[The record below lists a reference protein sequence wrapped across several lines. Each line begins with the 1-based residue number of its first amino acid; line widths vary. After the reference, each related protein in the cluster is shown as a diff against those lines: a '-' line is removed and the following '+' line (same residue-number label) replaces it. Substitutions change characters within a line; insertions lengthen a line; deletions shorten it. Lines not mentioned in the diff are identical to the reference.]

1 MYTQISTEPAGN
13 RVFGITELLEA
24 ILIEV
29 DMRTLLV
36 SAQQVTKWW
45 RCVILQ
51 SNRLQKKLFF
61 SGDNSSRNKLN
72 PLLKGA
78 FDFCFFNPKWV
89 EDEPGSDAFW
99 LATSCGA
106 ICQPVRWL
114 AGDDVSRFMT
124 DLEAFG
130 RPQASWRNMLVHQPP
145 IPALQQ
151 IFTHQSHRHF
161 CGQEIRVD
169 VLAKGLRMSRLVNA
183 IFARNSEKGG
193 CLDHPEE
200 RPAAVRIIWHR
211 TPSEIH
217 GVRQLK
223 GIVDSREMAAGV
235 VVQHLID
242 RALGRAQA
250 QASKRA
256 HKQVSVP
263 HMCINGIEHAQ
274 KEQAERSGQA
284 HEQRSEAGSLS
295 PLRVVRE
302 PVEPRTVAHVMHGE
316 HGTDEGDAR
325 DGAARHKDRLE
336 GEGGNIADEGHV
348 RVHLSWVARLA
359 KRQPPDQQDAQ
370 GYEPSTAGDQREYP
384 EVTCCAN
391 VAEETRPSEYH
402 DKSDSPELKKNGSRG
417 AMYDKT
423 SIGTSVLRDE
433 VATSCTILRHLA
445 GGFSGPT

>member
-89 EDEPGSDAFW
+89 KDEPGSDAFW

-114 AGDDVSRFMT
+114 AGDD
-124 DLEAFG
+124 
-130 RPQASWRNMLVHQPP
+130 
-145 IPALQQ
+145 
-151 IFTHQSHRHF
+151 
-161 CGQEIRVD
+161 
-169 VLAKGLRMSRLVNA
+169 GLRMSRLVNA
-183 IFARNSEKGG
+183 ILARNSEKGD

-235 VVQHLID
+235 VVQHLIE
-242 RALGRAQA
+242 RALVGAPSPAFVALRQLLTGRETY
-250 QASKRA
+250 
-256 HKQVSVP
+256 
-263 HMCINGIEHAQ
+263 I
-274 KEQAERSGQA
+274 
-284 HEQRSEAGSLS
+284 
-295 PLRVVRE
+295 RE
-302 PVEPRTVAHVMHGE
+302 FGYETRL
-316 HGTDEGDAR
+316 AR
-325 DGAARHKDRLE
+325 DSFHNKP
-336 GEGGNIADEGHV
+336 
-348 RVHLSWVARLA
+348 W
-359 KRQPPDQQDAQ
+359 
-370 GYEPSTAGDQREYP
+370 
-384 EVTCCAN
+384 
-391 VAEETRPSEYH
+391 SE
-402 DKSDSPELKKNGSRG
+402 S
-417 AMYDKT
+417 
-423 SIGTSVLRDE
+423 
-433 VATSCTILRHLA
+433 
-445 GGFSGPT
+445 